1 MDVFKLIDERLSF
14 IEGLIDSKCNDFDYT
29 EFALE
34 SSSEGAGLIQVKDRL
49 NRNIVNAKFLREI
62 VLSEWYIAGIFDLST
77 LLSPF
82 SAIQCYFYYLT
93 REKPDRIL
101 FSVYESDSCYTGK
114 FDSNVDITEVLKN
127 RRITEK
133 FENYLRSVN
142 LVVNNGDIAKV
153 SKDVKASF
161 FEHEYEV
168 LDLNHL
174 TIDYYRPESI
184 ENRKKLQ
191 EEITE
196 TLDNLADII
205 IPKRIEG
212 KKGRLLKS
220 IKTIETGCSFKEGD
234 ATDVLIQSGDII
246 VPRLNYSELVLV
258 NNDCIDEIYAP
269 PNWYIIRNKSEKITS
284 QYLYLYLLSDTAQK
298 YFEQFRRSAIL
309 SKVLTKKDLLQ
320 LPVIIPAKKV
330 LNRAAGIYESLYLT
344 KQPNRIEI
352 INEQLFSTE
361 TPKKI
366 IQKELIE
373 ELLARIKD
381 SKLELIQE
389 IIEEDLNEVDKCF
402 EVKAFKSVVVLS
414 GSILEAILLDW
425 LSEVSKINYLTSK
438 ETIDLFSVI
447 EKLNRENYLSAYLK
461 DAAHQIRKQRNLVH
475 PKLYMNSKN
484 QLDKQVAAK
493 VLMDLRKI
501 LSKRLGEYKK

>member
-14 IEGLIDSKCNDFDYT
+14 IEGLVDSKCNDFDYT
-29 EFALE
+29 EFSLEGSPVDAGIIQTKGKLNWSHSSAALIRE
-34 SSSEGAGLIQVKDRL
+34 LI
-49 NRNIVNAKFLREI
+49 
-62 VLSEWYIAGIFDLST
+62 LSEWHIAGIFDLSS

-82 SAIQCYFYYLT
+82 SSAQCCFYFLK
-93 REKPDRIL
+93 REKPKKVF
-101 FSVYESDSCYTGK
+101 FSVYESDRCYTGK
-114 FDSNVDITEVLKN
+114 FDSKADLTEVVKN
-127 RRITEK
+127 RRITEEYK
-133 FENYLRSVN
+133 SYLKSVN
-142 LVVNNGDIAKV
+142 LIINNGDIEQVDKE
-153 SKDVKASF
+153 VKASF
-161 FEHEYEV
+161 FEHPYEM
-168 LDLNHL
+168 LNLNHL

-184 ENRKKLQ
+184 ENRKKLE

-196 TLDNLADII
+196 TLENLADII
-205 IPKRIEG
+205 IPKLIKG

-258 NNDCIDEIYAP
+258 NKDCIDEIYAP
-269 PNWYIIRNKSEKITS
+269 PNWYIIRTKSEKITS

-366 IQKELIE
+366 VQKELIE
-373 ELLARIKD
+373 ELLARIKN

-402 EVKAFKSVVVLS
+402 EVEAFKSVVVLS

-425 LSEVSKINYLTSK
+425 LSEVSKINYLT
-438 ETIDLFSVI
+438 
-447 EKLNRENYLSAYLK
+447 
-461 DAAHQIRKQRNLVH
+461 
-475 PKLYMNSKN
+475 
-484 QLDKQVAAK
+484 
-493 VLMDLRKI
+493 
-501 LSKRLGEYKK
+501 